1 MIRQKEKSKQNRQIE
16 YIEHLKY
23 KAKRKIYLE
32 NR

>member
-23 KAKRKIYLE
+23 KAKRKYI
-32 NR
+32 

>member
-16 YIEHLKY
+16 YIEHLNY
-23 KAKRKIYLE
+23 KTKRKIYLE